1 MSREDKFF
9 RMSIHLPF
17 DEVRDD
23 RSETTVPELAH
34 VAELRDAGRSEDA
47 IAYATSLIKLYPDLD
62 LVPVTLSHLYSQIGL
77 ADQALATAVQAI
89 PNCPRKLHL
98 YAAAGLAEFD
108 RGRLAEAFVWW
119 ARSAVAQ
126 CAIADFRDH
135 EPFLYLAHAA
145 EAVGGTDEA
154 DMFFTMSDAIEPRA
168 MRLRETAYAQLAA
181 VAGHWARD
189 PLLRVLRY
197 INAEYLQT

>member
-17 DEVRDD
+17 DEVRDS
-23 RSETTVPELAH
+23 RSESAVPELAH
-34 VAELRDAGRSEDA
+34 VAELRDSGHDQDA
-47 IAYATSLIKLYPDLD
+47 IEYAASLMKLYPDLD
-62 LVPVTLSHLYSQIGL
+62 LVPVALSHLYSQRGDIER
-77 ADQALATAVQAI
+77 ALATAVQAI
-89 PNCPRKLHL
+89 PNCPRKIHL

-108 RGRLAEAFVWW
+108 RGRLAEALVWW

-126 CAIADFRDH
+126 CIVADFRDH

-145 EAVGGTDEA
+145 EASGGPDEA
-154 DMFFTMSDAIEPRA
+154 DMFFTMADAIEPRA
-168 MRLRETAYAQLAA
+168 MRLRESAYAQLAA

-197 INAEYLQT
+197 VTAEYLQN